1 MQNKS
6 GLNNVLRTDRKTL
19 YIVLSIVMVLVLTL
33 TVVYAALSITL
44 NINGQAEVSSASWD
58 IYLDNVKLNNQ
69 SSTTNIPTITDKTT
83 ASFSTTLN
91 KPGDFYEFSI
101 DVVNNGSIDAMID
114 SVTKTPELSD
124 TQKKYLNYIV
134 EYQNGEVITAKQL
147 VSKNSFVRLK
157 VKVEFKKDISASDLP
172 TQSETLDL
180 AFTVNYTQ
188 ADETGTGVPN
198 NGKEPFKPTIISGD
212 LNTVGSEVAIGDEHF
227 YIISNTDGK
236 IAMLS
241 KYNLYVGNEC
251 TSSSSSSCTP
261 YGEEATG
268 IQDETMKGLV
278 SNQQSRNGTT
288 PFSSTNY
295 WSSTVSSYPAYVY
308 DSNSTLY
315 NYVESYRTYLE
326 SQGAE
331 IEEARLIKYEELEAL
346 GCSVSN
352 CSCKSAPEWV
362 YGTTYWSGVA
372 FDSSNVW
379 SVHSDDDFYEGYYS
393 SNYSRGVRPVIV
405 LKSLV

>member
-1 MQNKS
+1 MGRERLSFAVKGIKAIGRLYEIAIWIIPIIIAF
-6 GLNNVLRTDRKTL
+6 GLFFGEAKFTEI
-19 YIVLSIVMVLVLTL
+19 YLTPIFNENL
-33 TVVYAALSITL
+33 TVYTSTL
-44 NINGQAEVSSASWD
+44 G
-58 IYLDNVKLNNQ
+58 
-69 SSTTNIPTITDKTT
+69 
-83 ASFSTTLN
+83 
-91 KPGDFYEFSI
+91 
-101 DVVNNGSIDAMID
+101 
-114 SVTKTPELSD
+114 
-124 TQKKYLNYIV
+124 KYLIY
-134 EYQNGEVITAKQL
+134 AFDFSPL
-147 VSKNSFVRLK
+147 LFVRLK
-157 VKVEFKKDISASDLP
+157 VKGEFKKDISASDLP

-278 SNQQSRNGTT
+278 SNQQTRNGTT

-346 GCSVSN
+346 GCSASS

-362 YGTTYWSGVA
+362 YGTTYWSGAA

-405 LKSLV
+405 LKS